1 MSITNHTIKF
11 TNRRLLLVRKLPMI
25 LTGIFVAG
33 SYLILV
39 IFNETEEIK
48 TLSVVFCSIMLEAAP
63 FMLIGSL
70 IGGVIEAFV
79 SREKL
84 MAFIPRGR
92 VLPVLVAAGLGIL
105 LPVCECAIVPVV
117 RRLCRKGLPGSSAIA
132 YLLGGPAV
140 NVIVFSSTALAYQF
154 DWRIALLRVGLGY
167 LIAVVVALLVQRLM
181 QGRDLLIEED
191 ESKAHHAGCSVG
203 HAHGTEE
210 RTEHTHHSSSCSCGH
225 EHAAEKSSFTVKLGL
240 CINHASE
247 DFITAGHYLVVGAF
261 IASFAQTFVSRQF
274 FTSFSEFTVLPT
286 LMMICLAILLN
297 LCSETDAFIV
307 ASMRGL
313 IPLSAQLAFMLTG
326 PIFDL
331 KLLLMY
337 QKIFSKRTIILLV
350 ASILITVFCV
360 CAGIEIIEGYVQ

>member
-1 MSITNHTIKF
+1 MSIINHEAKLTK
-11 TNRRLLLVRKLPMI
+11 RRLRFFRKLPVMI
-25 LTGIFVAG
+25 TGVFVAG
-33 SYLILV
+33 AYLLLI

-79 SREKL
+79 SRDRL
-84 MAFIPRGR
+84 MALMPRGR
-92 VLPVLVAAGLGIL
+92 VLPVLVAAGLGIV

-117 RRLCRKGLPGSSAIA
+117 RRLCRKGLPGASAIA

-140 NVIVFSSTALAYQF
+140 NLIVFSSTALAYQF

-167 LIAVVVALLVQRLM
+167 LIAVGVALLVQRFM
-181 QGRDLLIEED
+181 QGREMLIEEN
-191 ESKAHHAGCSVG
+191 ENRAYHVACSP
-203 HAHGTEE
+203 
-210 RTEHTHHSSSCSCGH
+210 EHTHESEKSPEHAHKCSSCFCGH
-225 EHAAEKSSFTVKLGL
+225 NNASENSSFIKKLGL

-261 IASFAQTFVSRQF
+261 IASLAQTFVSRQF
-274 FTSFSEFTVLPT
+274 FTSFSEFPVLPT
-286 LMMICLAILLN
+286 LMMVCLAILLN

-350 ASILITVFCV
+350 ASILITVLCV